1 MEFNVG
7 DLVLLSTKTLLV
19 HGKRKL
25 VPQWIGPF
33 PIEACVGW
41 LAYWLTLLEMYCH
54 LHPVFH
60 IAKLKAYESGG
71 GDGRDG

>member
-19 HGKRKL
+19 RSKRKL
-25 VPQWIGPF
+25 VLRWIGPF

-41 LAYWLTLLEMYCH
+41 LAYWLTLLDMYYH
-54 LHPVFH
+54 LHPVLH
-60 IAKLKAYESGG
+60 ILKLKV
-71 GDGRDG
+71 